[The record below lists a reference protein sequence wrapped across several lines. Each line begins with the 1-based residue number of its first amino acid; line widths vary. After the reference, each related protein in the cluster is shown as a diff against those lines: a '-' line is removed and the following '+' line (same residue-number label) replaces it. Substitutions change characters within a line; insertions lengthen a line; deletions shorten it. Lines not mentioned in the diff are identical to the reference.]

1 MNERDAI
8 VVKVGT
14 GVLTRQDGTL
24 DSASLARLVNA
35 LADLPDQGKRVI
47 LVSSGAVGAGIS
59 ALGLKEYP
67 DDVSARQ
74 AAAAVG
80 QTRLMHAY
88 ETLFRS
94 FDLSVAQI
102 LLTAADLE
110 NDDRRSRVSA
120 LLERLVDEQGIV
132 PVINQN
138 DSVAVEE
145 LSVGDNDMLSAR
157 VAGLV
162 SARMLILLTTVD
174 GLYPPDSE
182 SIVEEVASV
191 SEVMSY
197 AKEEKGRFA
206 IGGMESKLRAVKFA
220 VEQGVETVVAN
231 GRRPDRLAKILEGG
245 GLGTRFPVG
254 E

>member
-1 MNERDAI
+1 MNGRDAI

-35 LADLPDQGKRVI
+35 LADLPDQGKRVV

-88 ETLFRS
+88 ENLFRS
-94 FDLSVAQI
+94 FDISVAQL

-120 LLERLVDEQGIV
+120 LLGRLVDEQGIV

-182 SIVEEVASV
+182 KIVEEVASV
-191 SEVMSY
+191 GEVMSY

-220 VEQGVETVVAN
+220 VEQGVETVIAN
-231 GRRPDRLAKILEGG
+231 GRRPERLAQILEGG

>member
-1 MNERDAI
+1 MNGRDAI
-8 VVKVGT
+8 VVYVGT
-14 GVLTRQDGTL
+14 GVLSRQDGTL

-35 LADLPDQGKRVI
+35 LADLPGQGKRVV

-88 ETLFRS
+88 ENLFRS
-94 FDLSVAQI
+94 FDISVAQL

-120 LLERLVDEQGIV
+120 LLGRLVDEQGIV

-182 SIVEEVASV
+182 KIVEEVASV
-191 SEVMSY
+191 GEVMSY

-220 VEQGVETVVAN
+220 VEQGVETVIAN
-231 GRRPDRLAKILEGG
+231 GRRPERLAQILEGG

>member
-1 MNERDAI
+1 MNGRDAI

-24 DSASLARLVNA
+24 DSASLARLVNV
-35 LADLPDQGKRVI
+35 LADLPDQGKHVV

-88 ETLFRS
+88 ENLFRS
-94 FDLSVAQI
+94 FDLSVAQL

-120 LLERLVDEQGIV
+120 LLGRLVDEQGIV

-182 SIVEEVASV
+182 KIVEEVASV
-191 SEVMSY
+191 GEVMSY

-220 VEQGVETVVAN
+220 VEQGVETVIAN
-231 GRRPDRLAKILEGG
+231 GRRPERLAQILEGG

>member
-80 QTRLMHAY
+80 QTRLMHSY
-88 ETLFRS
+88 ENLFRS
-94 FDLSVAQI
+94 FDLSVAQL

-145 LSVGDNDMLSAR
+145 LSVGDNDMLSAQ

-182 SIVEEVASV
+182 RIVEEVASV
-191 SEVMSY
+191 GEVMSY
-197 AKEEKGRFA
+197 AKQEKGRFA
-206 IGGMESKLRAVKFA
+206 IGGMESKLSAVKFA
-220 VEQGVETVVAN
+220 VEQGVETVIAN

>member
-80 QTRLMHAY
+80 QTRLMHSY
-88 ETLFRS
+88 ENLFRS
-94 FDLSVAQI
+94 FDLSVAQL

-145 LSVGDNDMLSAR
+145 LSVGDNDMLSAQ

-182 SIVEEVASV
+182 RIVEEVASV
-191 SEVMSY
+191 GEVMSY

-220 VEQGVETVVAN
+220 VEQGVETVIAN

>member
-1 MNERDAI
+1 MSEGDAI

-35 LADLPDQGKRVI
+35 VSDLPDQGKRVI
-47 LVSSGAVGAGIS
+47 LVSSGAVGAGTS
-59 ALGLKEYP
+59 ALGLREYP

-88 ETLFRS
+88 ENLFRS
-94 FDLSVAQI
+94 FDLSVAQL

-110 NDDRRSRVSA
+110 NEDRRRRIGD
-120 LLERLVDEQGIV
+120 LLERLVDEEGIV

-157 VAGLV
+157 VADLV

-174 GLYPPDSE
+174 GLYPPDSDK
-182 SIVEEVASV
+182 IVEEVSSV

-220 VEQGVETVVAN
+220 VEQGVETIIAN
-231 GRRPDRLAKILEGG
+231 GRRPDRLVKILEGHG
-245 GLGTRFPVG
+245 FGTRFPVG